1 MRKIAQRA
9 APVRR
14 HTKTWEV
21 EELTDMK
28 RITVSLPDEMVTL
41 LDELKGTAEYKDKP
55 YSELLRSMIQVG
67 LAKAK
72 RKRR

>member
-1 MRKIAQRA
+1 M
-9 APVRR
+9 
-14 HTKTWEV
+14 
-21 EELTDMK
+21 TDMK